1 MSKKV
6 GDYQKKKMS
15 NNNIKEY
22 IKLSFNKNKKDYFS
36 KEFEMRGVSVHVEE
50 PLPDHVNLEQCLK
63 YVFAKIPEHF
73 LLNLNS
79 IRVGKYDEFLERKI
93 NAFYKNGT
101 IYVTNEQD
109 DNSDMIDDIMHEIA
123 HSVEELEKEE
133 IYEDLLIEKEFL
145 GKKRRILDLLKEYGY
160 NVISKEYNT
169 TKYNTEFDS
178 FLFSDVKY
186 PLLKNLSMGLFVS
199 PYSLTSLREYFA
211 TGFEEYFLGDKN
223 YLKKISPVLYS
234 KIKSITNK

>member
-1 MSKKV
+1 MSRK
-6 GDYQKKKMS
+6 GGNYQRKKMS

-22 IKLSFNKNKKDYFS
+22 IKFSFNKSKKDYFS
-36 KEFEMRGVSVHVEE
+36 KEFQMNGIDVYVEE
-50 PLPDHVNLEQCLK
+50 PLPKNVSIEKCLR
-63 YVFAKIPEHF
+63 YVFTKIPKYF

-79 IRVGKYDEFLERKI
+79 IRVGQYDEFFERKI
-93 NAFYKNGT
+93 NAFYKDGT
-101 IYVTNEQD
+101 IYVTNQQD
-109 DNSDMIDDIMHEIA
+109 DNFDMIDDIMHEIA
-123 HSVEELEKEE
+123 HSVEELAKEE
-133 IYEDLLIEKEFL
+133 IYEDMLIEREFL
-145 GKKRRILDLLKEYGY
+145 GKKKRILDLLKEYGY
-160 NVISKEYNT
+160 NVIGKEYST

>member
-1 MSKKV
+1 MKNS
-6 GDYQKKKMS
+6 
-15 NNNIKEY
+15 IKEY
-22 IKLSFNKNKKDYFS
+22 IKISSNKSKKDYFS
-36 KEFEMRGVSVHVEE
+36 KEFHMNGVDVHVEE
-50 PLPDHVNLEQCLK
+50 PLPDHVDIEQCLK
-63 YVFAKIPEHF
+63 HVFSKIPEHF

-79 IRVGKYDEFLERKI
+79 IRVGQYDEFFERKI
-93 NAFYKNGT
+93 NAFYKDGT
-101 IYVTNEQD
+101 LYITNEQD

-123 HSVEELEKEE
+123 HSVEDLAKEE
-133 IYEDLLIEKEFL
+133 IYEDMLVEKEFL
-145 GKKRRILDLLKEYGY
+145 GKKKRILDLLKEYGY
-160 NVISKEYNT
+160 TITSEEYNT
-169 TKYNTEFDS
+169 TKYNTEFDN

-234 KIKSITNK
+234 KIKSITNIKVENYEF